1 MKQTDWEKYY
11 HSPLPTAFYSRAVIR
26 KHLLGML
33 RKTGLKK
40 DFSIAELGGGG
51 SCFYNRI
58 NKKFSVAEYTVFDS
72 CMTGIQAFIKKFPNG
87 DAVQTD
93 LLTYHPERQY
103 DIVFSVGLIEHF
115 PEEKT
120 ATMIRKHFEMTKP
133 GGYVVIFFPTPTALY
148 HVTRKLAE
156 LLGVWQFPDERPI
169 EPEEF
174 RKNADQFGMFLKGY
188 TIRANFLS
196 QYAALYRK
204 NER

>member
-26 KHLLGML
+26 RHVLGML
-33 RKTGLKK
+33 QETRLKK

-51 SCFYNRI
+51 SCFYDRI
-58 NKKFSVAEYTVFDS
+58 NKNFSVAKYTVFDS
-72 CMTGIQAFIKKFPNG
+72 CMTGLQAFIKKHPKG
-87 DAVQTD
+87 DAVHTD
-93 LLTYHPERQY
+93 LLTYHPEKLY

-120 ATMIRKHFEMTKP
+120 ALMIRKHFEMTKP
-133 GGYVVIFFPTPTALY
+133 GGYVVIFFPTPTPLY
-148 HVTRKLAE
+148 NVTRKLAE
-156 LLGVWQFPDERPI
+156 LTGVWQFPDERPVK
-169 EPEEF
+169 PEEF
-174 RKNADQFGMFLKGY
+174 RKTADQLGTFLKGY
-188 TIRANFLS
+188 TIHANVLT